1 MFTDIATLVQEK
13 VNQAISLL
21 QEKDIDMW
29 LTFVRETPAAGDP
42 ILPLIY
48 SLDLTWQSALIL
60 TRRGERIA
68 IVGRY
73 EAEAARSV
81 GAYTLIIDYDQS
93 IRSILVNTIEKINP
107 RNIAINY
114 SLNEVYADGLSFGL
128 YQVLL
133 DYLSGTPYADRLISA
148 EGIIRSLIGR
158 KTNTEIKNITK
169 SVERTNSIFQDTFR
183 LIKPGLT
190 ERQLADYMHSRLQAY
205 GVGPAWQI
213 GSCPT
218 VNIGPDSPIGHTLPT
233 DIKVSPGQL
242 IHFDFGVKHNGYC
255 SDIQRMVYMLKP
267 DESKPPEVVT
277 NAFNVVVNAIEA
289 TVAFMKPGLLGK
301 EVDKVARNIVTA
313 AGFPEYM
320 YGTGH
325 HLGRNAHDGG
335 GILGPEWEKYGSQ
348 PNIPLEVGN
357 VFTIEPGLYLPEYGY
372 IGLEEDVVVTDEG
385 AEYLCDPQ
393 KELVLVRGF

>member
-1 MFTDIATLVQEK
+1 MSTIIETLVQEK
-13 VNQAISLL
+13 VSQAISLL
-21 QEKDIDMW
+21 QENDIDMW

-42 ILPLIY
+42 VLSLIY

-60 TRRGERIA
+60 TRKGERIA
-68 IVGRY
+68 IVGRF
-73 EAEAARSV
+73 EAEAARNV
-81 GAYTLIIDYDQS
+81 GAYSSVIDYDQS
-93 IRSILVNTIEKINP
+93 IHTILVNTIEKINP

-114 SLNEVYADGLSFGL
+114 SLNEVYADGLGFGL

-133 DYLSGTPYADRLISA
+133 GYLSGTPYAERLISA

-158 KTNTEIKNITK
+158 KTPNEIKNIIT

-183 LIKPGLT
+183 HIKPGLT
-190 ERQLADYMHSRLQAY
+190 EQQLADYMHSRLEAY
-205 GVGPAWQI
+205 GVGPAWQMD
-213 GSCPT
+213 SCPT
-218 VNIGPDSPIGHTLPT
+218 VNVGPDSPIGHTLPT
-233 DIKVSPGQL
+233 DIKVTPGQL
-242 IHFDFGVKHNGYC
+242 IHFDFGVKNNGYC
-255 SDIQRMVYMLKP
+255 SDIQRMVYVLKP
-267 DESKPPEVVT
+267 DENKPPEVVV

-289 TVAFMKPGLLGK
+289 TVTFMKPGLLGK
-301 EVDKVARNIVTA
+301 EIDKVARNVVTA

-357 VFTIEPGLYLPEYGY
+357 VFTVEPGLYLPQYGY
-372 IGLEEDVVVTDEG
+372 IGLEEDVLVTEEG
-385 AEYLCDPQ
+385 AEYLGEPQ
-393 KELVLVRGF
+393 KELVLVRGY

>member
-1 MFTDIATLVQEK
+1 MTTIVQEK
-13 VNQAISLL
+13 VNQAIQLL
-21 QEKDIDMW
+21 KEKDIDIW

-42 ILPLIY
+42 VLPLIY
-48 SLDLTWQSALIL
+48 GLDLTWQSALIL
-60 TRRGERIA
+60 TRNGERIA
-68 IVGRY
+68 IVGRF
-73 EAEAARSV
+73 EKEAALRTE
-81 GAYTLIIDYDQS
+81 AYSQVIDYDQS
-93 IRSILVNTIEKINP
+93 IRSTLVETLGKLQP

-114 SLNEVYADGLSFGL
+114 SHNEVYADGLSVGL

-133 DYLSGTPYADRLISA
+133 GYLSGTPYADRLISA

-158 KTNTEIKNITK
+158 KTTAEIKNITT

-183 LIKPGLT
+183 HIKPGLT

-205 GVGPAWQI
+205 GVGPAWQMD
-213 GSCPT
+213 SCPT
-218 VNIGPDSPIGHTLPT
+218 VNVGPDSPIGHSLPT
-233 DIKVSPGQL
+233 DIKVTPGHL
-242 IHFDFGVKHNGYC
+242 IHFDFGVKNNGYC

-267 DESKPPEVVT
+267 NESKPPEVVI

-301 EVDKVARNIVTA
+301 DVDKVARNIVTA

-348 PNIPLEVGN
+348 PTIPLEVGN
-357 VFTIEPGLYLPEYGY
+357 VFTVEPGLYLPEYGY
-372 IGLEEDVVVTDEG
+372 IGLEEDVMVTEEG
-385 AEYLCDPQ
+385 AEYLCESQ
-393 KELVLVRGF
+393 KELVLVRGY

>member
-1 MFTDIATLVQEK
+1 MTTIVQEK
-13 VNQAISLL
+13 VNQAIHLL
-21 QEKDIDMW
+21 KEKDIDIW

-42 ILPLIY
+42 VLPLIY
-48 SLDLTWQSALIL
+48 GLDLTWQSALIL
-60 TRRGERIA
+60 TRNGERIA
-68 IVGRY
+68 IVGRF
-73 EAEAARSV
+73 EKEAALRTE
-81 GAYTLIIDYDQS
+81 AYSQVIDYDQS
-93 IRSILVNTIEKINP
+93 IRSTLVETLGKLQP

-114 SLNEVYADGLSFGL
+114 SHNEVYADGLSVGL

-133 DYLSGTPYADRLISA
+133 GYLSGTPYADRLISA

-158 KTNTEIKNITK
+158 KTTAEIKNITT

-183 LIKPGLT
+183 HIKPGLT

-205 GVGPAWQI
+205 GVGPAWQMD
-213 GSCPT
+213 SCPT

-233 DIKVSPGQL
+233 DIKVTPGQL
-242 IHFDFGVKHNGYC
+242 IHFDFGVKNNGYC

-267 DESKPPEVVT
+267 NESKPPKVVI

-301 EVDKVARNIVTA
+301 DVDKVARNIVTA

-348 PNIPLEVGN
+348 PTIPLEVGN
-357 VFTIEPGLYLPEYGY
+357 VFTVEPGLYLPEYGY
-372 IGLEEDVVVTDEG
+372 IGLEEDVIVTEEG
-385 AEYLCDPQ
+385 AEYLCEPQ
-393 KELVLVRGF
+393 KELVLVRGY